1 MKTSSRRFDEALA
14 RGQVYRFL
22 SAAFTY
28 PTEVGYAAL
37 QTEFSQEAAGALA
50 VLGWPVDGFEELH
63 TVLRDRPRE
72 QFESEH
78 VAIFGHTAA
87 GEVPPYEA
95 RYGAGHLFQET
106 HCMADVAGFY
116 RAFGLEASDTC
127 PERPDHIAVELEFM
141 HVLAV
146 KEAYALDREWME
158 QAEVCREAQ
167 AQFLRDHLG
176 RWAPAFLRRLAD
188 DGKSGIFNVLAGVTT
203 ACLEADCRA
212 LGVRIESVA
221 LELAPIDFEPAG
233 SDFPCGAEGC
243 GGDPTLIRIAP
254 RAMTQATSAKEGME

>member
-28 PTEVGYAAL
+28 PTEAGYRGL
-37 QTEFSQEAAGALA
+37 QAEFSQEAAGALA

-72 QFESEH
+72 RFESEH

-106 HCMADVAGFY
+106 HCMADVAGF
-116 RAFGLEASDTC
+116 
-127 PERPDHIAVELEFM
+127 
-141 HVLAV
+141 
-146 KEAYALDREWME
+146 
-158 QAEVCREAQ
+158 
-167 AQFLRDHLG
+167 
-176 RWAPAFLRRLAD
+176 
-188 DGKSGIFNVLAGVTT
+188 
-203 ACLEADCRA
+203 
-212 LGVRIESVA
+212 
-221 LELAPIDFEPAG
+221 
-233 SDFPCGAEGC
+233 
-243 GGDPTLIRIAP
+243 
-254 RAMTQATSAKEGME
+254 